1 MLGSARLLVAA
12 IDRIVDVVGRA
23 FAWTSFLLVL
33 VMAGN
38 VLLRYVFAQGS
49 VWAQE
54 LEWHLLVP
62 ICLVGMSFALRH
74 GEHVRVDIFFARY
87 PERLKLIVEMLG
99 SLAFVIVS
107 ALIIWLSWR
116 YVAQSVR
123 MDEGSANP
131 GGIPYRY
138 LLKAFIPAGFT
149 IFLLQSL
156 ADMLRAGLK
165 LVALPHIA
173 TAGSG

>member
-1 MLGSARLLVAA
+1 MGALSGLVAA
-12 IDRIVDVVGRA
+12 IDRLVDSVGRV
-23 FAWTSFLLVL
+23 FAWTSFALVL

-38 VLLRYVFAQGS
+38 VLLRYAFSTGS

-87 PERLKLIVEMLG
+87 PERLKLFIDMLG

-123 MDEGSANP
+123 MEEGSANP

-138 LLKAFIPAGFT
+138 LLKAFIPAGFA

-156 ADMLRAGLK
+156 ADMLRAVVK
-165 LVALPHIA
+165 LSALRQHPSA
-173 TAGSG
+173 A